1 MSLLSS
7 YKESVPITMLMFIMI
22 RSQEPTGFLIK
33 LRAPTTKKILEN
45 NYKTPDMDFSIS
57 PPTHYYFC
65 P

>member
-1 MSLLSS
+1 
-7 YKESVPITMLMFIMI
+7 MLMFIMI